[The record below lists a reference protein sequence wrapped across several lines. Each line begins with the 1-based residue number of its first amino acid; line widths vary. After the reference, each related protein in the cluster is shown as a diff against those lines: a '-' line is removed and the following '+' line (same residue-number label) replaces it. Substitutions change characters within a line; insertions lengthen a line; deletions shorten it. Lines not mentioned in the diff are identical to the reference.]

1 MALHRM
7 VNGKKIDL
15 TEEEEV
21 SLRAEWAA
29 NAIKANEERMLEKQN
44 LERKQQII
52 QKLAEASGQTVE
64 DIELLMGK

>member
-1 MALHRM
+1 MALHKM

-15 TEEEEV
+15 TEEEEI

-52 QKLAEASGQTVE
+52 KKLAEASGQSIE